1 MGEKPRTQYAR
12 NGDVH
17 LAFQVVGQGALD
29 LLLIDTWVHHVEAV
43 WDVPDFARLLRRLS
57 SLGRLI
63 HYDRRG
69 TGLSDP
75 VPLDQLPDL
84 QTQVG
89 DAVAVLKAARS
100 DSAAVIGLNDGTIA
114 AVLLAAAHPELCRS
128 LVLFTLTSAHTLA
141 AGLPMES
148 IEEVL
153 EMLQANAVTDES
165 GVQFLAPSRVG
176 DERFD
181 QQLAGLQ
188 RFSVRPRAWAH
199 YYRQTM
205 KADVAD
211 VLPLIR
217 TPTLVLNR
225 TGNPIVPVEQS
236 RVAAAAIKGAR
247 FVELPGTDHLAFSEG
262 IDSLVDELEE
272 FLTGTRT
279 GADPDRMLTTLLFT
293 DIVNSTTLAAQ
304 LGDRRWR
311 DLLDQ
316 LGRGE
321 LARFGGREVA
331 TTGDGFFASFD
342 RPIAAVRCALAMVEA
357 MGSLPLQIRAGVHT
371 GEVEVR
377 GADLGGLAVHI
388 AARIAALAGD
398 GEVLVSSTVKDLLV
412 GANIGFDDRQA
423 HELKGVPGTWRL
435 FTATPSQPH

>member
-1 MGEKPRTQYAR
+1 
-12 NGDVH
+12 
-17 LAFQVVGQGALD
+17 
-29 LLLIDTWVHHVEAV
+29 
-43 WDVPDFARLLRRLS
+43 
-57 SLGRLI
+57 
-63 HYDRRG
+63 
-69 TGLSDP
+69 
-75 VPLDQLPDL
+75 
-84 QTQVG
+84 
-89 DAVAVLKAARS
+89 
-100 DSAAVIGLNDGTIA
+100 
-114 AVLLAAAHPELCRS
+114 
-128 LVLFTLTSAHTLA
+128 
-141 AGLPMES
+141 
-148 IEEVL
+148 
-153 EMLQANAVTDES
+153 
-165 GVQFLAPSRVG
+165 
-176 DERFD
+176 
-181 QQLAGLQ
+181 
-188 RFSVRPRAWAH
+188 
-199 YYRQTM
+199 M